1 MGAPQAPC
9 PGLWPRLEGEHLA
22 LRTEIADIALSGTD
36 RRQKRRTAGAGKMA
50 AGTAAGLLLP
60 FGIGLALKGGVM
72 LAEHADKS
80 AKAKRPKPP
89 PPPGPDVPAMIER
102 QHQLELQLAELA
114 RNGCPAV
121 PATASKRG

>member
-1 MGAPQAPC
+1 
-9 PGLWPRLEGEHLA
+9 
-22 LRTEIADIALSGTD
+22 
-36 RRQKRRTAGAGKMA
+36 MA

>member
-1 MGAPQAPC
+1 MLDCADR
-9 PGLWPRLEGEHLA
+9 PRLEGERLA

-102 QHQLELQLAELA
+102 QHQLELQLADLA
-114 RNGCPAV
+114 RNGCPAP
-121 PATASKRG
+121 PAAASKRG